1 MSESESDNRGP
12 KDDVS
17 QGEAARPVIR
27 VRACTRA
34 ELVPGEVVSVALPK
48 GANRRPREAL
58 VLLGSDG
65 APRCYLNECRHL
77 PIPIDLGSKRYLTND
92 KRHLLC
98 GTHGALYRLDD
109 GVCVT
114 GPCLSLALSA
124 LPLIEEDGV
133 LHVDVSALDP

>member
-1 MSESESDNRGP
+1 MSEHDNRGP
-12 KDDVS
+12 GHDAPD
-17 QGEAARPVIR
+17 GEAARPLIR
-27 VRACTRA
+27 VLACARA

-48 GANRRPREAL
+48 GASRRPREAL

-114 GPCLSLALSA
+114 GPCLSLALTT
-124 LPLIEEDGV
+124 LPLIEEEGV
-133 LHVDVSALDP
+133 LYVDVSALDP

>member
-1 MSESESDNRGP
+1 MS
-12 KDDVS
+12 DDVHP
-17 QGEAARPVIR
+17 RIR

-34 ELVPGEVVSVALPK
+34 ELSPGMVIPVALTR

-65 APRCYLNECRHL
+65 EPRAYLNECRHL
-77 PIPIDLGSKRYLTND
+77 PIPIDLGSRRYLTQD

-114 GPCLSLALSA
+114 GPCLSLALDA
-124 LPLIEEDGV
+124 LKLIEEDGV
-133 LHVDVSALDP
+133 LYIDDTVIG

>member
-1 MSESESDNRGP
+1 MSENDDRDPGHGASDG
-12 KDDVS
+12 K
-17 QGEAARPVIR
+17 AASPLIR
-27 VRACTRA
+27 VLGCARA
-34 ELVPGEVVSVALPK
+34 ELVPGEVVSVALPR
-48 GANRRPREAL
+48 GASRRPREAL

-98 GTHGALYRLDD
+98 GTHGALYRLND

-114 GPCLSLALSA
+114 GPCLSLALTT
-124 LPLIEEDGV
+124 LPLIEEEGV
-133 LHVDVSALDP
+133 LYVDVSALDP